1 MGVSEAS
8 FGCAPQGGSVIEKVQ
23 EESPPVQSSTGL
35 RTRVAGGVRWKLI
48 GQASAQATS
57 AGASIILAHL
67 LTPHEFGLAGM
78 AIVFIGFG
86 QTFGDLALSA
96 ALVQRHELR
105 EEDRST
111 AFWTNVAAGS
121 LLMLIGIGISPLVA
135 DFFGQPAVAPLF
147 AGASV
152 LFLLWSLSSTQN
164 ALLTREMNFRGLEI
178 RVIVAGFSGAGAAIL
193 LGLAGAGA
201 WALVGQGLVQAAAS
215 LVLLWT
221 FSPWRPKFM
230 YSRESL
236 RNLGSYSS
244 KTFGS
249 QILGYFVNNV
259 DNLLVGRVLGS
270 VALGLYSVAYN
281 TMFLPVS
288 RISQPLQQ
296 VLFSAFSRIQH
307 EPARLGEAWAR
318 GNEVISAVNV
328 PAFLGMAVVAP
339 DFVPVVLGQ
348 KWDPSVPVLQ
358 WLSLAGVGTTLQ
370 TLNWATCQAMGRPG
384 VMLRYRMFSAPVTVL
399 GFVIGLHWGV
409 VGVAASFA
417 ITRFLLAPI
426 QTHITCRTLG
436 VSPRFVRGEALVIG
450 LGVAMAAA
458 VALARLGLVHIGVP
472 AGARLAIVVPLG
484 IVVYGGL
491 LLLFAPRVVGELR
504 MLAHRRA
511 AA

>member
-1 MGVSEAS
+1 V
-8 FGCAPQGGSVIEKVQ
+8 
-23 EESPPVQSSTGL
+23 
-35 RTRVAGGVRWKLI
+35 
-48 GQASAQATS
+48 GQATAQATS
-57 AGASIILAHL
+57 AAASIVLAHL
-67 LTPHEFGLAGM
+67 LTPSEFGLAGM
-78 AIVFIGFG
+78 ALVFVGIGA
-86 QTFGDLALSA
+86 TFGDLALSA
-96 ALVQRHELR
+96 ALIQRRVLQ

-111 AFWTNVAAGS
+111 AFWTNAAAGS
-121 LLMLIGIGISPLVA
+121 LLMLLGIGISPLVA
-135 DFFGQPAVAPLF
+135 DFFGQPSVAPLF
-147 AGASV
+147 AVASI
-152 LFLLWSLSSTQN
+152 LFLLWALSSTQN
-164 ALLTREMNFRGLEI
+164 ALLVREMNFRGLEI
-178 RVIVAGFSGAGAAIL
+178 RVIVAGFAGAAAAVL

-201 WALVGQGLVQAAAS
+201 WAIVGQALVQAGTS

-230 YSRESL
+230 YSRASL
-236 RNLGSYSS
+236 RNLGSYSG
-244 KTFGS
+244 KTLGS
-249 QILGYFVNNV
+249 QTLGYFVNNV

-270 VALGLYSVAYN
+270 FALGLYSVAYN

-296 VLFSAFSRIQH
+296 VLFSAFAKIQH
-307 EPARLGEAWAR
+307 EPGRLGEAWAR

-348 KWDPSVPVLQ
+348 KWVPAVPVLQ

-370 TLNWATCQAMGRPG
+370 TLNWATNQAMGRPG

-417 ITRFLLAPI
+417 ITRFALAPI
-426 QTHITCRTLG
+426 QTYVTCRTLG
-436 VSPRFVRGEALVIG
+436 VSPRFVRGEGVVIG

-458 VALARLGLVHIGVP
+458 VAVARFGLVQAGVP
-472 AGARLAIVVPLG
+472 AAARLAIVVPFG
-484 IVVYGGL
+484 IVVYAGL
-491 LLLFAPRVVGELR
+491 LLLFAPRVVSELR

-511 AA
+511 